1 MILNVAFLVRFS
13 FFRFLL
19 LLLLYVYAFAFLLNE
34 RSSLT
39 VWCST
44 ALRDRVP
51 CQSEHVPHQQIEPQ
65 QLTGNCARR
74 VLP

>member
-19 LLLLYVYAFAFLLNE
+19 LLLLCVYAFAFLLNE
-34 RSSLT
+34 RSALT

-44 ALRDRVP
+44 AL
-51 CQSEHVPHQQIEPQ
+51 
-65 QLTGNCARR
+65 CAIVSRANR
-74 VLP
+74 NTFPISKSGRSS